1 MCGRYALN
9 TTPQELAETFK
20 LDRSLAFSA
29 RFNIAP
35 ASLVPVIRQSPQ
47 GELVADLLRWGLIP
61 HWARDPAIGAKLN
74 NARGESLTE
83 KPSFRDA
90 FRRRRCL
97 IPATGYY
104 EWKTEGKNKQP
115 YFIHAKSGELLAM
128 GGLWESWRSPDG
140 EILRTFCVITTG
152 PSTVIEP
159 IHDRMPLLLRQK
171 DHKQWLDPAISGSKI
186 LELVV
191 PFASEGL
198 DAWPVSKAVSRA
210 ENEGPTLIE
219 RMDVP

>member
-1 MCGRYALN
+1 M
-9 TTPQELAETFK
+9 
-20 LDRSLAFSA
+20 
-29 RFNIAP
+29 
-35 ASLVPVIRQSPQ
+35 
-47 GELVADLLRWGLIP
+47 
-61 HWARDPAIGAKLN
+61 
-74 NARGESLTE
+74 E

-152 PSTVIEP
+152 PNAIMEP
-159 IHDRMPLLLRQK
+159 IHDRMPVLLRK
-171 DHKQWLDPAISGSKI
+171 EDISRWLDPAISGSD
-186 LELVV
+186 LLGLVV
-191 PFASEGL
+191 PFAPEEL
-198 DAWPVSKAVSRA
+198 EAWQVSKSVSRA
-210 ENEGPTLIE
+210 ENEGPALIE
-219 RMDVP
+219 KIDLP